1 MATAMAMAIALAPD
15 GVGVEAPVRP
25 LRVLVAVNEE
35 PEHLLAARVEG
46 QATDLDVD
54 IIVLQVGPGL
64 EPDALAAAA
73 LDAAEARGAEVTVW
87 FVAEGDGW
95 VVSVHRG
102 GRTFRR
108 VVTESHGA
116 MSSSASVE
124 AVGVAV
130 RTTLRGVVAG
140 EAVLDGVSPE
150 PSPPPPP
157 VRFVAAVGWS
167 MVLDRPWGAVHHG
180 VEARAGVG
188 LGAWR
193 VVLLFAEHPFE
204 TIELS
209 DATLQL
215 ERQVGALMVGH
226 DFRLGPRWRLGAAVG
241 VEVLRFPRVT
251 STVAGGL
258 IATTPASSLNAAVRP
273 EVELAFEL
281 GWSMWVSLRL
291 GGDFLFHRPGFG
303 VGEAGGVVRPIA
315 WLWSVQPTATLALGF
330 EWPSNP

>member
-1 MATAMAMAIALAPD
+1 MAMATAMAIASAPD
-15 GVGVEAPVRP
+15 GVSEEAPVRP

-35 PEHLLAARVEG
+35 QEHLLAARVEG
-46 QATDLDVD
+46 QATDLEVD

-64 EPDALAAAA
+64 EPDQLAAAA
-73 LDAAEARGAEVTVW
+73 LDAAEARGAQVTIW

-102 GRTFRR
+102 PRTFRR
-108 VVTESHGA
+108 LVTESRGA

-140 EAVLDGVSPE
+140 EHVPEGPPPE
-150 PSPPPPP
+150 PAPPS
-157 VRFVAAVGWS
+157 VRFVGGVGWT
-167 MVLDRPWGAVHHG
+167 MVLDRPWSAGHHG
-180 VEARAGVG
+180 VEARVGVG

-193 VVLLFAEHPFE
+193 IGLLFAEHPFE
-204 TIELS
+204 TIEVS

-258 IATTPASSLNAAVRP
+258 TATTPQSSLNAAVRP

-281 GWSMWVSLRL
+281 GWSLWVSLRL
-291 GGDFLFHRPGFG
+291 GGEFLFHRPVFG
-303 VGEAGGVVRPIA
+303 VGEPGGVVRPIA
-315 WLWSVQPTATLALGF
+315 SLWWVQPTATLALGV